1 MRNAVKDLPLYFKDM
16 VVDYISGSA
25 LLYIDIQYRQAEY
38 DGTLGICGGAKMS
51 RVGWGHGTPEMLF
64 SMLTQCKVPPRKIII
79 GHFDPARTTG
89 DLYIFEQEI
98 KNHLIAFDTVVQ
110 FAREGEVITL

>member
-1 MRNAVKDLPLYFKDM
+1 
-16 VVDYISGSA
+16 
-25 LLYIDIQYRQAEY
+25 
-38 DGTLGICGGAKMS
+38 
-51 RVGWGHGTPEMLF
+51 MLF